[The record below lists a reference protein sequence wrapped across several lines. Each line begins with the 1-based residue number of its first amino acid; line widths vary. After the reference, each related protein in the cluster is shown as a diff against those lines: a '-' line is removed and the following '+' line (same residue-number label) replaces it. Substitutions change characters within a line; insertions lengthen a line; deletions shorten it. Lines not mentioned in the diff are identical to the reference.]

1 MGMKIGYPCKNLT
14 IGCKGDRTFRLR
26 SYSEE
31 RLLATVE
38 NNLNCLLEM
47 LKFNVRHDILFF
59 RITSDLVP
67 FASHPICTFDW
78 QAYFRAKLEE
88 IGDFIK
94 TNDIRISMHPDQ
106 FTLINSIDDGVFER
120 SAGELLYHARVLDA
134 MGLDTAAKVQIHV
147 GGVYGDKDRSMQRFI
162 ERFHIVPEVIKRRL
176 VVENDDRNY
185 TLKECI
191 VISKE
196 TGIPV
201 LFDVF
206 HHKIHNSGESIQ
218 QAFSMFH
225 GTWKKKDGVPMVD
238 FSFQGVGKI
247 RGGHAETIDL
257 ELFQEF
263 LDRTKP
269 YDFDIMLEIKDKE
282 QSAIKAVGLA
292 KEDKRFVHFSE
303 NQQPG

>member
-1 MGMKIGYPCKNLT
+1 MKIGYPCLNLT
-14 IGCKGDRTFRLR
+14 IGCKGARTFRLR

-47 LKFNVRHDILFF
+47 LKFNVKNDILFF

-67 FASHPICTFDW
+67 FASHPICEFDW
-78 QAYFRAKLEE
+78 QAYFRDKFEE

-106 FTLINSIDDGVFER
+106 FTLINSLDEGVFER
-120 SAGELLYHARVLDA
+120 SVKELLYHAQVLDT
-134 MGLDTAAKVQIHV
+134 MGLDTTAKIQIHV
-147 GGVYGDKDRSMQRFI
+147 GGIYGDKDKSMQRFI
-162 ERFHIVPEVIKRRL
+162 ERFHKVPDVIGRRL

-191 VISKE
+191 EISKE

-201 LFDVF
+201 LFDAF
-206 HHKIHNSGESIQ
+206 HHNVNNAGESIR
-218 QAFSMFH
+218 QAFRLFH
-225 GTWKKKDGVPMVD
+225 GTWRKKDGVPMVD
-238 FSFQGVGKI
+238 FSFQSVGKI
-247 RGGHAETIDL
+247 RGRHAETIDL

-263 LDRTKP
+263 LDRTRR

-282 QSAIKAVGLA
+282 QSAIKAVEVA
-292 KEDKRFVHFSE
+292 KKDRRFLSL
-303 NQQPG
+303 

>member
-1 MGMKIGYPCKNLT
+1 MKIGYPCLNLT
-14 IGCKGDRTFRLR
+14 IGCKGARTFRLK

-31 RLLATVE
+31 RLVATVE

-67 FASHPICTFDW
+67 FASHPICKFDW
-78 QAYFRAKLEE
+78 QVYFRGKFDE
-88 IGDFIK
+88 IGNFIK
-94 TNDIRISMHPDQ
+94 ASDIRISMHPDQ
-106 FTLINSIDDGVFER
+106 FTLINSVDEGVFER
-120 SAGELLYHARVLDA
+120 SVKELLYHAQVLDT
-134 MGLDTAAKVQIHV
+134 MGLDTTAKIQIHV
-147 GGVYGDKDRSMQRFI
+147 GGVYGDKDKSMQRFI
-162 ERFHIVPEVIKRRL
+162 ERFHRVPDVISRRL

-191 VISKE
+191 EISKE

-201 LFDVF
+201 LFDAF
-206 HHKIHNSGESIQ
+206 HHKVNNAGESIR

-225 GTWKKKDGVPMVD
+225 GTWRKKDGVPMMD
-238 FSFQGVGKI
+238 FSLQGVYKI
-247 RGGHAETIDL
+247 RGGHTETIDMK
-257 ELFQEF
+257 LFKEF

-282 QSAIKAVGLA
+282 QSAIKAVEAA
-292 KEDKRFVHFSE
+292 KKDRRFVHFPY
-303 NQQPG
+303 NRQPGQ